1 MFSPTDA
8 EQRLQALWGKRTLI
22 AGVLNVTPDSFYDG
36 GRFFTPSDALRQAER
51 MISEGADILDIGG
64 ESSRPGADPVPLEE
78 ELRRVIPV
86 IETLSQQV
94 DTLISIDTYKAEVAR
109 QALRAGA
116 HIVNDISAMRADSAM
131 CQVVAEAGA
140 YVILMHMQGE
150 PRTMQK
156 NPTYANVTREVLDH
170 LLQQAD
176 QAMEAGVPRHKI
188 WLDPGIG
195 FGKTLEHNLE
205 LLRNLRLFCETG
217 FRVMI
222 GASRKSFIGRLLG
235 DLPPEERLEGA
246 LATLALAIAQGVDI
260 VRAHDVQASV
270 RTARIADAIVRG
282 V

>member
-36 GRFFTPSDALRQAER
+36 GLFFTPSDALRQAER

-64 ESSRPGADPVPLEE
+64 ESSRPGAAPVPLKE

-109 QALRAGA
+109 QALQAGA
-116 HIVNDISAMRADSAM
+116 HIVNDISAMRADPAM
-131 CQVVAEAGA
+131 RQVVAEAGA

-150 PRTMQK
+150 PKTMQN
-156 NPTYANVTREVLDH
+156 NPTYSNVTREVLDH

-217 FRVMI
+217 FQVMI

-260 VRAHDVQASV
+260 VRAHDVRASV